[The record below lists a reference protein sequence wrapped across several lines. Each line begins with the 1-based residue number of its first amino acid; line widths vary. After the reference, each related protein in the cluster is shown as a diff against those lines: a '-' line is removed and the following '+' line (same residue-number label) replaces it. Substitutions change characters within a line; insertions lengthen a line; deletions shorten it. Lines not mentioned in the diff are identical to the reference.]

1 MDEKSLAALAH
12 ALGIVTGFIG
22 ALVIYLM
29 SEGKP
34 FARSQAREA
43 LNFQITVGIAC
54 IAMVILYIV
63 LMFIPII
70 GLIIGL
76 LLWLALVVGNLAF
89 CIIAAMAAS
98 KEQAYQYPISLR
110 LIKN

>member
-54 IAMVILYIV
+54 IAMVILWFV
-63 LMFIPII
+63 LMFLPII
-70 GLIIGL
+70 GGL
-76 LLWLALVVGNLAF
+76 VGFVLWLALVVGNLAF

-98 KEQAYQYPISLR
+98 KEQAYQYPFSLR